1 MKYNG
6 TSMMSNNES
15 TKRGGDEFIARFY
28 DFFNE
33 IFLAFALASWKNSFA
48 RAAIYF
54 NQSLGI
60 FVANIC
66 SIARSLTPTEE
77 GSRGKIIFPTE
88 MRKKKLF
95 SVHSFRSFSQALS

>member
-6 TSMMSNNES
+6 TRMMSNNVS

-33 IFLAFALASWKNSFA
+33 IFLASAPWKSSLA

-66 SIARSLTPTEE
+66 SIAHSLSIAREKRRE
-77 GSRGKIIFPTE
+77 K
-88 MRKKKLF
+88 
-95 SVHSFRSFSQALS
+95 